1 MLFVDP
7 FYGFY
12 ADDPNKQKVFVSA
25 HSMVMRPGQRRG
37 REWEK
42 RSWRGRL
49 LVYGYLCTGDL
60 ATGIGLADC

>member
-25 HSMVMRPGQRRG
+25 HSMEREGESRG
-37 REWEK
+37 EK
-42 RSWRGRL
+42 GEGEAGNWCMVTCA
-49 LVYGYLCTGDL
+49 LVTSLPL
-60 ATGIGLADC
+60 ALD